1 MDLTQPDNP
10 ADPGRPK
17 TSELTETATV
27 SRDFVEPDVT
37 YRPAPHAETPT
48 DADGNKVPTWR
59 VRFELVSDPAQC
71 FGLEINGELVFGRG
85 GKGTEFVDLTPY
97 GADAAGVS
105 RRHFSLRPTISNL
118 YVVDERSTNGTILN
132 GRPIGVANPASLFD
146 RATLAAGKLQF
157 YIRILERPRG
167 HTAAEKRMAR
177 IRCAAAQP
185 GRPATA
191 PARSAGRRD
200 RPPCPRPPGTRGT
213 GLRWR
218 RARARRP
225 PARRRVP

>member
-1 MDLTQPDNP
+1 MDENEWGQEIN
-10 ADPGRPK
+10 
-17 TSELTETATV
+17 
-27 SRDFVEPDVT
+27 
-37 YRPAPHAETPT
+37 YRPAPFTAE
-48 DADGNKVPTWR
+48 AARSQNLPTWR

-157 YIRILERPRG
+157 YIRIINR
-167 HTAAEKRMAR
+167 
-177 IRCAAAQP
+177 P
-185 GRPATA
+185 GRP
-191 PARSAGRRD
+191 
-200 RPPCPRPPGTRGT
+200 PRNEPLDPEPI
-213 GLRWR
+213 LF
-218 RARARRP
+218 P
-225 PARRRVP
+225 N